1 MEERIS
7 ATELARRLGDFLGR
21 VRYRGDSFVVEKN
34 GTAVARLGPVSEGSQ
49 CTLGEALKAWT
60 STRERDP
67 AFADALE
74 IVGELDQ
81 PPDDPWAS

>member
-34 GTAVARLGPVSEGSQ
+34 GTAVARLSPVSEGLH
-49 CTLGEALKAWT
+49 CTLGEALKAW
-60 STRERDP
+60 SSVGERDP
-67 AFADALE
+67 SFADDLE